1 MPLFDRVFRSA
12 LDTRVYSIGMQ
23 LSRRNV
29 MESALAVTTLPG
41 AAEYFINWLHYVAPD
56 VHQAMH
62 VRPPEPPF
70 LDNYQ
75 PKFFGKEDF
84 SALQSLCEI
93 LIPSDDVP
101 GAKEARCALY
111 IDYVLAAAGEFAP
124 GRQKQWRAA
133 MDDLRKIGFHSA
145 DNAGREQLVKEMSG
159 PEVDRTLHHAGYAAY
174 HLVKSENAF
183 AFYSS
188 RAGLIENLDYKGDSF
203 NVKFPACDHPE
214 HQQV

>member
-1 MPLFDRVFRSA
+1 MSWFEWVFRPG
-12 LDTRVYSIGMQ
+12 LDTRVYSIGMK

-56 VHQAMH
+56 AHQAMH

-75 PKFFGKEDF
+75 PGFFNREDF
-84 SALQSLCEI
+84 AALESICEI
-93 LIPSDDVP
+93 LIPTDDLP

-133 MDDLRKIGFHSA
+133 MEDLRKTGFHA
-145 DNAGREQLVKEMSG
+145 AKQEGRERLTKEMSR
-159 PEVDRTLHHAGYAAY
+159 PEVDRTVHHPAYAAY
-174 HLVKSENAF
+174 HLIKSENAF

-203 NVKFPACDHPE
+203 NVEFPACDHAE
-214 HQQV
+214 HQRV